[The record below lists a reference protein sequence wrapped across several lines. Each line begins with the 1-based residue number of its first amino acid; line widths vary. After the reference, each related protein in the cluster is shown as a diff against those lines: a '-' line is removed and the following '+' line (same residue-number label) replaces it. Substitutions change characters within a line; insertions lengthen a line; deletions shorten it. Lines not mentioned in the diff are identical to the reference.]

1 MTLLQRLILEA
12 GTMVIIVLGAYALT
26 PVLLMIIAA
35 GQAPEKDKDDADDK
49 KVQD

>member
-26 PVLLMIIAA
+26 PVLLMIITA
-35 GQAPEKDKDDADDK
+35 GRTETSHDSDE

>member
-35 GQAPEKDKDDADDK
+35 GQTEKSHDDDKDEQ
-49 KVQD
+49 VQD

>member
-26 PVLLMIIAA
+26 PVFLLILTA
-35 GQAPEKDKDDADDK
+35 GRTEKSNESDDDE
-49 KVQD
+49 KVQG

>member
-12 GTMVIIVLGAYALT
+12 GTMVIIVLGVYALT
-26 PVLLMIIAA
+26 PVFLLLITA
-35 GQAPEKDKDDADDK
+35 GHTEKSNEADNDE